1 MRGSFPAILPP
12 AAPPPRITIVVPTLD
27 EEAAVSRWLPEA
39 LRHCDELVVSD
50 GGSVDR
56 TVEIARQ
63 LGARVA
69 VGPAGRGGQLNRGA
83 AIAGG
88 HVLVFL
94 HADTRLPDGAADA
107 IRRAIGAGAAG
118 GAFRVRFDDP
128 GRVFRFGA
136 ALANLRARVTRV
148 PLGDHAQF
156 ATRDAFERIE
166 GFAEWP
172 ILEDVD
178 LMRRLRRAGRVVVLD
193 LEVTTSARRFR
204 ADGPLRTVLRNW
216 LIWLLFAV
224 GVPPRRLARLYRDI
238 R

>member
-1 MRGSFPAILPP
+1 LPP
-12 AAPPPRITIVVPTLD
+12 AGDSPRITIIVPTLD
-27 EEAAVSRWLPEA
+27 EEAAVSRWLGEA
-39 LRHCDELVVSD
+39 RRYCDQLVVSD

-63 LGARVA
+63 AGAQVV
-69 VGPAGRGGQLNRGA
+69 VGAAGRGGQLNRGA
-83 AIAGG
+83 AVAGG
-88 HVLVFL
+88 DVLVFL
-94 HADTRLPDGAADA
+94 HADTRLPDGAAEA
-107 IRRAIGAGAAG
+107 IRAAVRGGAVG

-136 ALANLRARVTRV
+136 AMANLRARLTRV

-156 ATRDAFERIE
+156 VTRTAFERIA

-178 LMRRLRRAGRVVVLD
+178 LMRRLRRTGRVAVLD
-193 LEVTTSARRFR
+193 LEVVTSARRFK
-204 ADGPLRTVLRNW
+204 AAGPLRTVLLNW

-224 GVPPRRLARLYRDI
+224 GVQPRRLARLYRDV

>member
-1 MRGSFPAILPP
+1 MPP
-12 AAPPPRITIVVPTLD
+12 AGDSPRITIIVPTLD
-27 EEAAVSRWLPEA
+27 EEAAVSRWLGEA
-39 LRHCDELVVSD
+39 CRHCDQLVVSD

-63 LGARVA
+63 AGAQVV
-69 VGPAGRGGQLNRGA
+69 VGAAGRGGQLNRGA
-83 AIAGG
+83 AVAGG
-88 HVLVFL
+88 DVLVFL
-94 HADTRLPDGAADA
+94 HADTRLPDGAAEA
-107 IRRAIGAGAAG
+107 IRAALRGGAVG

-136 ALANLRARVTRV
+136 AMANLRARLTRV

-156 ATRDAFERIE
+156 VTRTAFERIG

-178 LMRRLRRAGRVVVLD
+178 LMRRLRRTGRVAVLD
-193 LEVTTSARRFR
+193 LEVVTSARRFK
-204 ADGPLRTVLRNW
+204 AAGPLRTVLLNW

-224 GVPPRRLARLYRDI
+224 GVQPRRLARLYRDV